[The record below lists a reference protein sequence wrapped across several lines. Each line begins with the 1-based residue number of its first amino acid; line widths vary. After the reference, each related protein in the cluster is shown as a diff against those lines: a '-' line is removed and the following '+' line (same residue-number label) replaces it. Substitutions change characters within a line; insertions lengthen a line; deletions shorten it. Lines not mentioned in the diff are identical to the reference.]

1 MGGSDPGS
9 KREIKKRKL
18 WCTKRL
24 LQKGKL
30 HRKHCDKS
38 KKGKSQYFG

>member
-1 MGGSDPGS
+1 MGGSDPGL
-9 KREIKKRKL
+9 KREIKKRKF
-18 WCTKRL
+18 WCARRL

-30 HRKHCDKS
+30 HRKHGDKF